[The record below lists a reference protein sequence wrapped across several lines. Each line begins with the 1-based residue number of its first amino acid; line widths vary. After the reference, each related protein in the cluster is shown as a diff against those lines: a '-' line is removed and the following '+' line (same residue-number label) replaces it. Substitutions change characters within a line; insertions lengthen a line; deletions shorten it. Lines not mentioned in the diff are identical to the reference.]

1 MIYLFK
7 MVISLWESQLGNPQ
21 TQLGTNFVA
30 GKASSI
36 PMKTWVILQQVTT
49 NIIVTITI
57 TKVAITKSL
66 AVNSDMNNMMM
77 KP

>member
-1 MIYLFK
+1 
-7 MVISLWESQLGNPQ
+7 
-21 TQLGTNFVA
+21 
-30 GKASSI
+30 
-36 PMKTWVILQQVTT
+36 MKTWVILQQIIFDYGVMIVIITT

-57 TKVAITKSL
+57 TTVAITKSL

>member
-1 MIYLFK
+1 M
-7 MVISLWESQLGNPQ
+7 WEIPKPIWEPK
-21 TQLGTNFVA
+21 VA

-36 PMKTWVILQQVTT
+36 PMKTWVILQQIIFDYGVMIVIITT

-57 TKVAITKSL
+57 TTVAITKSL